1 MTPSDIVKYLD
12 QYVVG
17 QDDAKKTV
25 AVAVYSHYK
34 KVGKAGSEGAEM
46 AKSNVLLVGSTGTGK
61 TLLCETPARFLDA
74 QGAPL
79 QVG

>member
-1 MTPSDIVKYLD
+1 
-12 QYVVG
+12 
-17 QDDAKKTV
+17 
-25 AVAVYSHYK
+25 
-34 KVGKAGSEGAEM
+34 M